1 MVLNRV
7 ALAGLLLAV
16 TEAGACTTVRSVQPD
31 EYLAVNTPEVVWVTY
46 ANNTLVPLAE
56 PEIRRDTLRGMLQG
70 QRERVKISMGEVRSV
85 QARTPD
91 HMKTAIL
98 ATTLGVAA
106 ATSVYFLLVSQGGG
120 SGTGE
125 SVSCG
130 VDVKGRALQFC

>member
-1 MVLNRV
+1 MVLNRI
-7 ALAGLLLAV
+7 ALLGVLLAV
-16 TEAGACTTVRSVQPD
+16 AGAGACTTVRGVQPA
-31 EYLAVNTPEVVWVTY
+31 EYLAMNSPEVVWVTY

-70 QRERVKISMGEVRSV
+70 QRERVKIPLADVRSV

-91 HMKTAIL
+91 HTKTAIL

-120 SGTGE
+120 SGSGE

-130 VDVKGRALQFC
+130 VDVKGRALQYC